1 MKKAIRMMVLT
12 AISVLFLFM
21 LPGEKVSAANITL
34 DHGNNQS
41 GTGWTWDGSNNI
53 LTLSG
58 VDITDSYI
66 IFDISHSADMVIEG
80 KNTITSTNGVGIWC
94 HGTLTIKGNGKLTIT
109 AGLSGC
115 INCDAGMVIQGGEIY
130 AKSTAN
136 ATALYAYLGTVEITG
151 GFARA
156 TGNASAFSKFGSQP
170 GLPVVGS
177 DTYDAADDDLATPTW
192 DSVSGNYTVNGAI
205 AKTLMI
211 GTKPSSG
218 GGTDSTNTGST
229 ATLCSHEYEWVE
241 DVAATADSDAK
252 LVYKCKKCGHIDM
265 RMDEA
270 NSAYVQFLRE
280 SADKITKAGTK
291 TTVKI
296 EAKNWSSFQRTVIDA
311 LAKRPDVTLVIEYND
326 ADNNRRQITVPAGT
340 DLTGFIDENGYTGFD
355 FLISK
360 GLETDYWAGKLA
372 K

>member
-1 MKKAIRMMVLT
+1 MKKAIRIMVLT

-21 LPGEKVSAANITL
+21 LPGEKVSATTITL
-34 DHGNNQS
+34 SSGTDQS
-41 GTGWTWDGSNNI
+41 GSGWTWDGTQHI
-53 LTLSG
+53 LTLNG
-58 VDITDSYI
+58 ANITEGFYTVFSI
-66 IFDISHSADMVIEG
+66 NPSADMVIEG
-80 KNTITSTNGVGIWC
+80 ENTITSTDVAAINC
-94 HGTLTIKGNGKLTIT
+94 NGTLTIKGNGKLTVT
-109 AGLSGC
+109 AEVGC
-115 INCDAGMVIQGGEIY
+115 INSEDYLKIESGEIY
-130 AKSTAN
+130 AKTKGSYV
-136 ATALYAYLGTVEITG
+136 ALWSNQKVVQITG
-151 GFARA
+151 GFVRA
-156 TGNASAFSKFGSQP
+156 TGGYKAVSKFDP
-170 GLPVVGS
+170 LLALPVVGS
-177 DTYDAADDDLATPTW
+177 NTYDADDAYLVAPTW
-192 DSVSGNYTVNGAI
+192 DSSIGNYKVNDI
-205 AKTLMI
+205 VAKTLMI

-218 GGTDSTNTGST
+218 GGTNSTNTGST

-280 SADKITKAGTK
+280 SADKITKASANA
-291 TTVKI
+291 TVKI

-326 ADNNRRQITVPAGT
+326 ADNDRRQITIPAGT

-360 GLETDYWAGKLA
+360 NLETDYWAGKLA